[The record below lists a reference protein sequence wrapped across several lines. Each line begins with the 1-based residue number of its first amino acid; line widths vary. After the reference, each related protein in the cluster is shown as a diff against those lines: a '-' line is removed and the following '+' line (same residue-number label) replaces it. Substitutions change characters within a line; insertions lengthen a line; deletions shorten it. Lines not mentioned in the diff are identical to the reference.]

1 MKKLFTLGL
10 LVLFGIACKQ
20 QAPVQTSVP
29 RPTWVEQRPVNS
41 FYYTGIAVVSKK
53 LNPFDYQQIA
63 KKNALQD
70 LAGEIKVTVSSN
82 SILSQYQ
89 NNQTFNQ
96 QYNSD
101 VRISGLET
109 LEDYE
114 VVATWENKE
123 EYWIYCRL
131 SKASWEQKKRQER
144 DEARDLSIS
153 LLNRA
158 ERLEQSGQ
166 FVQAFKSRVRA
177 MVAVQKFLNES
188 MEAEWKGKS
197 VFLVNEIVNQLQDQL
212 VHVSIQLGKERLPA
226 VVAKPIAEPVGV
238 QVFWTDGKT
247 SKQPI
252 ANFPLNLGAD
262 DASAKFTT
270 KMETNSAGLSE
281 FSILRV
287 GNRQGIQRFALKAD
301 LEQLIKSDSIFSSTR
316 QLLMK
321 LDVPSAVLSLD
332 VKPIRVFF
340 ETQELNQGIAMQGK
354 LLEPAIRKRLSE
366 MGCVFVRSKTEADY
380 LLEVKAETSDLGVMW
395 GSMLQ
400 AGIEMQVM
408 VVDQSRNLEL
418 YKETIR
424 GVKGY
429 QTTKE
434 KAGIEAYTNLINEF
448 SKKLYPALARV
459 ILQQ

>member
-1 MKKLFTLGL
+1 MLLALGL
-10 LVLFGIACKQ
+10 FSCKQ
-20 QAPVQTSVP
+20 QAGVQSSVT
-29 RPTWVEQRPVNS
+29 RPAWVEQRPINS
-41 FYYTGIAVVSKK
+41 FYYTGVAVVSKR

-63 KKNALQD
+63 KKNALED

-96 QYNSD
+96 QFNSD
-101 VRISGLET
+101 VRLSGLET

-114 VVATWENKE
+114 VVSTWENKE

-131 SKASWEQKKRQER
+131 SKASLEQKKKLQR
-144 DEARDLSIS
+144 DEARDLSLS

-158 ERLEQSGQ
+158 ERLDETGQ

-177 MVAVQKFLNES
+177 LVAVQKFLNES

-197 VFLVNEIVNQLQDQL
+197 VFLVNEIFNQLQDQL
-212 VHVSIQLGKERLPA
+212 VHVSIRLSKERLAA
-226 VVAKPIAEPVGV
+226 VVAKPISEQIAF
-238 QVFWTDGKT
+238 QVNWANGKN
-247 SKQPI
+247 SKVPI
-252 ANFPLNLGAD
+252 AGFPLNLGSD
-262 DASAKFTT
+262 DPSAKFTG
-270 KMETNSAGLSE
+270 KMETTSAGASE
-281 FSILRV
+281 FSIHRA
-287 GNRQGIQRFALKAD
+287 GNRQGVQRYALKAD
-301 LEQLIKSDSIFSSTR
+301 LEQLIKTDSIFSSTK

-321 LDVPSAVLSLD
+321 LDVPTAVFMLD
-332 VKPIRVFF
+332 VQPIRVFL
-340 ETQELNQGIAMQGK
+340 ETQELNQGVVLQGK
-354 LLEPAIRKRLSE
+354 LLEPAIRKRLSD
-366 MGCVFVRSKTEADY
+366 MGCVFVRNSNEADY
-380 LLEVKAETSDLGVMW
+380 HMEIKAETSDLGVMW

-400 AGIEMQVM
+400 AGIEMQVL

-424 GVKGY
+424 GIKGY

-434 KAGIEAYTNLINEF
+434 KAGVEAYTNLINELN
-448 SKKLYPALARV
+448 KKLYPALGRV